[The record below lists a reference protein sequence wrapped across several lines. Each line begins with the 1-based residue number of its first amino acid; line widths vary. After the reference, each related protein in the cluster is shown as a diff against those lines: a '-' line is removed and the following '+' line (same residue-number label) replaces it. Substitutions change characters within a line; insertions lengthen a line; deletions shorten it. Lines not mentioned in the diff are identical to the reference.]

1 VNEKIESID
10 MVIRDLQAQMQNLAD
25 RVKEND
31 IESFDRYVSR
41 SINTLFEKV
50 QELEQMNKNMQNNYI
65 QRLSKLLETRKQAEI
80 NFLEERRK
88 FASVVKDVEM
98 AYQRKNEAF
107 EARLKK
113 ELLLTKAAYDKLK
126 DENGKRT
133 M

>member
-1 VNEKIESID
+1 MNEKIESID

-113 ELLLTKAAYDKLK
+113 GVTFNQSCL
-126 DENGKRT
+126 
-133 M
+133 